1 MLENNYINDEL
12 LSKIMKEQN
21 VKLHQ
26 IKAVLQLIEDGSTVP
41 FIARYRKEATG
52 GLDEEQIRAIYQE
65 WEYGQKLA
73 ERKEDIMRL
82 IEEKGKLSPELKAEI
97 IKADKLSE
105 LEDIYRPFKE
115 KKKTRATEAKRRG
128 LEPLAE
134 YLLSFPLEGDV
145 EAEAKKYVTVE
156 VTEALEKDGLVVK
169 DEKDAL
175 QGAMDI
181 VAENVSDEARFR
193 KWIRSFFERKA
204 LIASEVKD
212 ASLDEKKVFEMYYS
226 YEEPISEIKLHRVLA
241 LNRGESEKVLRVFIK
256 EDIEHVLRFLNRNV
270 ITVENSI
277 TESYVK
283 MAVEDAY
290 RRLIRSSI
298 EREIRADLKD
308 KAEDQAIIV
317 FSENLKKYLLA
328 APMKGKVV
336 LGVDPAFRTGCKMAV
351 VDQTGKVL
359 EIGVIYPNQKNKEED
374 VPTERVIKSYQTVVN
389 LINKYHIE
397 VIAIGNGTASRETE
411 SFIVDT
417 LKEASKKNQVM
428 HQVSYIIVNEAGAS
442 IYSASELA
450 KEEFPDY
457 EVEQRSAASIA
468 RRLQDPLSELVKID
482 PKSIGVG
489 QYQHDVTQS
498 KLNSSLDFVVE
509 TAVNSVGV
517 NVNSASV
524 SLLQRVSGLN
534 AGTAKKIVKFRDE
547 NGQFTTRNDL
557 KNIKGIGPKTLE
569 QAIGFLRIPNG
580 SEKLDMTAIH
590 PESYKFAEAILAKL
604 GLTKDHIGTDELV
617 KKLKNADRKALKEG
631 LEVGEYTFND
641 IIDAL
646 IAPLRDP
653 RDEFEKPILRSDVLH
668 LEDLKVGMELQGTVR
683 NVVDF
688 GVFVDCGVKEDG
700 LVHISKIKR
709 GYIKHP
715 LDVVSVGQIVKV
727 WVVSVDLK
735 KGRLELTMID
745 PNKK

>member
-1 MLENNYINDEL
+1 MENNYINDEL
-12 LSKIMKEQN
+12 LNKIVREQN
-21 VKLHQ
+21 VKMYQ
-26 IKAVLQLIEDGSTVP
+26 IKAVLQLIEEGSTVP

-52 GLDEEQIRAIYQE
+52 GLDEDQIRAIYQE

-82 IEEKGKLSPELKAEI
+82 IEEKGKLTPELKAEI

-128 LEPLAE
+128 LEGLAT

-145 EAEAKKYVTVE
+145 EAEAQKYVTKE
-156 VTEALEKDGLVVK
+156 VTEELEKDGLVVK
-169 DEKDAL
+169 DTKEAL

-181 VAENVSDEARFR
+181 IAEIVSDEPRFR
-193 KWIRSFFERKA
+193 KWIRSFFEKKA

-212 ASLDEKKVFEMYYS
+212 ESLDEKRVYEMYYN

-241 LNRGESEKVLRVFIK
+241 LNRGENEKVLRVFIK
-256 EDIEHVLRFLNRNV
+256 EDVERVLKFINRNV

-277 TESYVK
+277 TENYVK
-283 MAVEDAY
+283 MAIEDAY

-308 KAEDQAIIV
+308 KAEDQAIVV
-317 FSENLKKYLLA
+317 FAENLKKYLLA
-328 APMKGKVV
+328 PPMKGKVV
-336 LGVDPAFRTGCKMAV
+336 LGIDPAFRTGCKMAV

-359 EIGVIYPNQKNKEED
+359 EIGVIYPNQKNKEEE
-374 VPTERVIKSYQTVVN
+374 VPTERVIKSYMDVVN
-389 LINKYHIE
+389 LINKHHVEI
-397 VIAIGNGTASRETE
+397 IAIGNGTASRETE

-417 LKEASKKNQVM
+417 LKQAEKTKAIIHKVN
-428 HQVSYIIVNEAGAS
+428 YIIVNEAGAS
-442 IYSASELA
+442 VYSASELA
-450 KEEFPDY
+450 KEEFPDF

-468 RRLQDPLSELVKID
+468 RRLQDPLAELVKID

-498 KLNSSLDFVVE
+498 KLSEALDFVVE

-534 AGTAKKIVKFRDE
+534 AGTAKKIVNYRDE
-547 NGQFTTRNDL
+547 HGEFKTREDL

-580 SEKLDMTAIH
+580 PEKLDMTAIH
-590 PESYKFAEAILAKL
+590 PESYKYAEAILAKL
-604 GLTKDHIGTDELV
+604 GFTKDQIGSEELV
-617 KKLKNADRKALKEG
+617 KKLKNADRAKLKEG
-631 LEVGEYTFND
+631 LDVGDYTFND

-653 RDEFEKPILRSDVLH
+653 RDDFEKPVLRSDVLH

-700 LVHISKIKR
+700 LVHISKIKK